1 MEIVKT
7 GGRKELGMR
16 GKKITRQIAL
26 VLALAILLS
35 LFVAVVAM
43 VLAMS
48 GCSQA
53 ADLEAQVTPPPVTT
67 QKTQRIEPDEATT
80 AATAGSQ
87 SLTSQTDGS
96 PTTTTFVLPETVR
109 SRTRKS
115 MVTRTTTTNPPPTKA
130 KTTTTPPKTISPKS
144 PGAVAVTFDDGPGG
158 HTARLLDA
166 LKQYDVK
173 ATFFVQGQFVEKYP
187 DLILRMHQEGHQVAN
202 HTYSHAYLSKV
213 DETTRRLQLSKAS
226 DAIEKVLGFR
236 PTLMRPP
243 GGYRS
248 QAVYQEAGRQGMAT
262 VFWDIDTADWKYK
275 EKDYLYNYLLNH
287 TNKGK
292 IILMH
297 DIHKTTVDGFIRA
310 LPVLLDRGFTFVTVD
325 QLVSLS
331 PGDVYPSYWAR

>member
-1 MEIVKT
+1 
-7 GGRKELGMR
+7 MR
-16 GKKITRQIAL
+16 GKKMTRQIAL
-26 VLALAILLS
+26 VLALAILFS

-43 VLAMS
+43 ILAMS
-48 GCSQA
+48 GCSQVE
-53 ADLEAQVTPPPVTT
+53 DLEAPVTPPPAPT
-67 QKTQRIEPDEATT
+67 QSTEEKDKTTT
-80 AATAGSQ
+80 APDSSQ
-87 SLTSQTDGS
+87 SLTSQTDRF
-96 PTTTTFVLPETVR
+96 PTTTTFILPETVK

-115 MVTRTTTTNPPPTKA
+115 MVTRTTTTSPPPTKA
-130 KTTTTPPKTISPKS
+130 KTTTTTKTISPKS

-187 DLILRMHQEGHQVAN
+187 DLIRRMHQEGHQVAN

-275 EKDYLYNYLLNH
+275 EKDYLYHYLLNH

>member
-1 MEIVKT
+1 
-7 GGRKELGMR
+7 MR

-67 QKTQRIEPDEATT
+67 QKTQRIEPDEETT

-87 SLTSQTDGS
+87 SLTSQTDRS
-96 PTTTTFVLPETVR
+96 PTTTSFILPETVR

-115 MVTRTTTTNPPPTKA
+115 IVTRTTTTSPPPTKA
-130 KTTTTPPKTISPKS
+130 KTTTTTTTKTISPKS

-275 EKDYLYNYLLNH
+275 EKDYLYHYLLNH
-287 TNKGK
+287 TDKGK